1 MKETQVEGLGAR
13 GSDSVA
19 TLDVCRFISE
29 ADEVR
34 KQEQLVCDRA
44 SINIRASF
52 CVPRDTQDTHLF
64 IYGPSFLLA

>member
-1 MKETQVEGLGAR
+1 MKETQAEGLGAR

-19 TLDVCRFISE
+19 TLANCRFISG
-29 ADEVR
+29 ADKVR

-52 CVPRDTQDTHLF
+52 CVPKDTQDTHLH
-64 IYGPSFLLA
+64 IYRSSF